1 MLFELPVEL
10 QQLIVSYL
18 NFYEQLSFIMN
29 LTNWKLPKKK
39 NIQYS
44 VPRLHYLNEKTVGWI
59 NTNEYRV
66 HDFYKVLL
74 VAGKNE
80 LADILKERFLKESNI
95 HIHINVCSAAGIE
108 FPLDLTNARSY
119 IYASAKYAK
128 YQLMERYF
136 TMYSNY
142 KDSVDLLKDLIKET
156 CDVYYYKQYGV
167 SLFTNNS
174 SSMVMYDLSIA
185 SKANMED
192 VKKWLK
198 FFIDRYEYLTSSTSL
213 VDTDRLVDTIW
224 PTHAARTRELNGKE
238 FLLEIAVALD
248 DMDMIKKY
256 ACVSLEVLVK
266 ALEQQR
272 YNAATYLIK
281 HYCPDDLTKTVSIC
295 VTYRSSYSG
304 MRYIASMRYIAYMAS
319 LDVIID
325 WDSVLRECFRF
336 RDNFDDVVYFALSK
350 GATISTELVL
360 YAIEHNNHKLYDDT
374 VGRVPYSR
382 DYIYRAVQFADMA
395 MIKKVWDITDV
406 EPDNFLHVA
415 IHRGDDEIINL
426 FLPYC
431 TGKRRSSLGSAVH
444 SGKANLVKAILEK
457 STQHMYEVLDMDE
470 DYRDD
475 KPSKYQRRTY
485 RAILDFYT
493 NAAARWIDYT
503 EIAITG
509 IKKNI
514 FMLVEYALES
524 GKVDRL
530 RCVSLINSNMRA
542 NSRAINRLFETEVD
556 LDTSSLF
563 EN

>member
-95 HIHINVCSAAGIE
+95 FINHIDVYTAAGIE
-108 FPLDLTNARSY
+108 CPIDSTNARYLISD
-119 IYASAKYAK
+119 SVKYAK
-128 YQLMERYF
+128 YYLTEKYF
-136 TMYSNY
+136 AAYPEY
-142 KDSVDLLKDLIKET
+142 KNDHNLLKELIKLT
-156 CDVYYYKQYGV
+156 CNIYYYKQHGV
-167 SLFTNNS
+167 ELFPK
-174 SSMVMYDLSIA
+174 YEDLKIASIA
-185 SKANMED
+185 DMED

-198 FFIDRYEYLTSSTSL
+198 FFINTYTTK
-213 VDTDRLVDTIW
+213 
-224 PTHAARTRELNGKE
+224 HLNSNE
-238 FLLEIAVALD
+238 FLLEIAVLLD
-248 DMDMIKKY
+248 DNNMIKKY
-256 ACVSLEVLVK
+256 ACISIEVLVT
-266 ALEQQR
+266 AMARQR

-281 HYCPDDLTKTVSIC
+281 HYCPNDLTKAVIACLDNITSV
-295 VTYRSSYSG
+295 
-304 MRYIASMRYIAYMAS
+304 RYITSMRYIAYMAS
-319 LDVIID
+319 LDVVIN
-325 WDSVLRECFRF
+325 WDSVLKALFRCYIK
-336 RDNFDDVVYFALSK
+336 FDDLIYFALSK
-350 GATISTELVL
+350 GAAISTELVL
-360 YAIEHNNHKLYDDT
+360 YAIEHSNHKLYDNT
-374 VGRVPYSR
+374 VDRVPYSK

-470 DYRDD
+470 DYKDD

-514 FMLVEYALES
+514 FMLVEYVLES
-524 GKVDRL
+524 GKVDRS
-530 RCVSLINSNMRA
+530 RCMSLINSNMRA